1 TADPR
6 ALPLVTRLLRDVHL
20 ARDPE
25 DAERRHRAS
34 PRFSFVT
41 PDGVLV
47 GPAVIRTA
55 AESDARAEALRG
67 ELQAVD
73 HELAAARSPLRPN
86 AERLEELGRE
96 AEAVR
101 AQLEQADARITS
113 AADRMG
119 RLAVRR
125 SSLEKERE

>member
-1 TADPR
+1 M
-6 ALPLVTRLLRDVHL
+6 
-20 ARDPE
+20 
-25 DAERRHRAS
+25 
-34 PRFSFVT
+34 T

-119 RLAVRR
+119 RLAVRPSGSAVLR
-125 SSLEKERE
+125 GATLPSAARAQGTR